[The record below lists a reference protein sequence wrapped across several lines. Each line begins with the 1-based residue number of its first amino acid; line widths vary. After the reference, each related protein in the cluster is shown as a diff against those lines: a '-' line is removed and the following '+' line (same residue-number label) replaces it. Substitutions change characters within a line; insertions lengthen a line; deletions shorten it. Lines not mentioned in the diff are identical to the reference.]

1 MRSLAVLACGLF
13 IVPTLAQGGGP
24 VPDARALG
32 IMEALL
38 AYCSK
43 SVPLAAEKRQDQVK
57 LMTQGTSEEAL
68 AKVRHSAEYRQA
80 YDAES
85 AFAGNVDERNARR
98 FCSGSLPRNK

>member
-1 MRSLAVLACGLF
+1 
-13 IVPTLAQGGGP
+13 
-24 VPDARALG
+24 
-32 IMEALL
+32 
-38 AYCSK
+38 
-43 SVPLAAEKRQDQVK
+43 
-57 LMTQGTSEEAL
+57 MTQGTSEEAL